1 MMKRTCLAAVAALVV
16 AAPTQAAGDFR
27 LVKSVTIGGDTF
39 WDYLTFDAGSR
50 RLYIA
55 HGTHVV
61 VVDTDSYAVVGDIDG
76 TPGVHGVALAG
87 GLGKGFISAG
97 GSNEVVVFDPK
108 TLAVTGRIPVGGRP
122 DAIRYDAPTRRVL
135 TFNAVSHDTTV
146 IDAVSGRVIGTVALD
161 GKPEEAVSDGHGHL
175 YDNLEDV
182 SQIVEIDAARLRVTH
197 RWSLAPCQE
206 PTGLAFD
213 ATHARLFAACGNE
226 MMAVVDARTGRVVT
240 TVPTGRHSDGAGFD
254 PGTGNVL
261 IPDGEGKLTVIH
273 QDAPNR
279 YHLVA
284 NVPTQPGARTMAYD
298 PATQRF
304 FTATADL
311 TPNPQG
317 HPRYQMTPG
326 SFRLLVYEP

>member
-1 MMKRTCLAAVAALVV
+1 MMKRAWLAAVAALVV
-16 AAPTQAAGDFR
+16 AAPAWAAGSYR

-39 WDYLTFDAGSR
+39 WDYLTFDASSH

-61 VVDTDSYAVVGDIDG
+61 VVDTERYAVVGDIGG
-76 TPGVHGVALAG
+76 TPGVHGVALADD
-87 GLGKGFISAG
+87 LGKGFISAG
-97 GSNEVVVFDPK
+97 GSNEVVVFDPR
-108 TLAVTGRIPVGGRP
+108 TLAVTGRIPVGERP
-122 DAIRYDAPTRRVL
+122 DAIRYDAPTHLVL

-146 IDAVSGRVIGTVALD
+146 IDAVAGRVVGTIALD

-182 SQIVEIDAARLRVTH
+182 SQIVELDPVKLRVTH

-213 ATHARLFAACGNE
+213 VAHARLFAACGNE
-226 MMAVVDARTGRVVT
+226 MMAVVDAHNGRVVT
-240 TVPTGRHSDGAGFD
+240 TVPTGKHSDGAGFD
-254 PGTGNVL
+254 PGTGDVL

-273 QDAPNR
+273 EDTPDR

-298 PATQRF
+298 PATHRF

-317 HPRYQMTPG
+317 RPRYRMTPG
-326 SFRLLVYEP
+326 SFRLLVYGP

>member
-16 AAPTQAAGDFR
+16 AAPTWAAGDFR

-39 WDYLTFDAGSR
+39 WDYLTFDAESR

-76 TPGVHGVALAG
+76 TPGVHGVALAD

-108 TLAVTGRIPVGGRP
+108 TLAVTARIPVGERP

-146 IDAVSGRVIGTVALD
+146 IDAVSGRVIGTVPLD
-161 GKPEEAVSDGHGHL
+161 GKPEEAASDGHGHL

-182 SQIVEIDAARLRVTH
+182 SQIVEIDAVKLRVTH

-213 ATHARLFAACGNE
+213 AAHARLFAACGNG
-226 MMAVVDARTGRVVT
+226 MMAVVDARSGKVVT
-240 TVPTGRHSDGAGFD
+240 TLPTGRHSDGAWFD
-254 PGTGNVL
+254 AGTGNVL

-273 QDAPNR
+273 QDAPDR

-284 NVPTQPGARTMAYD
+284 NVPTQVGARTMAYD
-298 PATQRF
+298 PATQRL

-317 HPRYQMTPG
+317 HPRYRMTPG
-326 SFRLLVYEP
+326 SFRLLVYAP